1 MNLFQIQGRGNKLKL
16 VRLHLFSLVICVCGT
31 LLPEAQAAGLPWN
44 LGTPG
49 GELVMSQRAQPK
61 TFNPVTA
68 MDSPSRDI
76 IRRMMGD
83 LIVINRET
91 QETEPGLAAS
101 WSSSKDGLHYTLKLR
116 EGLHFSDG
124 HPFDAD
130 DVVFSFSVY
139 LDEKTN
145 SPQRDLLIVHDQ
157 PIRVVKLDAH
167 TVRFDLAGPYAA
179 AERIFDSLAM
189 LPRHLLET
197 PWKEGRLAQAW
208 TPGVKPGEIAGM
220 GPFRLKEYKSGESVV
235 LERNPWYWKHD
246 SAGTQL
252 PYLDSL
258 RFTFVADENAQV
270 LRFAGGATNVLSRF
284 GARTLSLLPPG
295 SFTELG
301 ASLEYSFLFFNQR
314 ENAKPWFHEKEFR
327 QAISA
332 ALDRDAIVRL
342 VFGGHATP
350 LWSHVPPANKRWVNS
365 MLPKPAKS
373 LDAARKLLAQ
383 SGYTWNSNKLLVDP
397 RGTPVEF
404 SLAVNA
410 GNEDRAGMATVI
422 QEDLRQ
428 LGIVVRIATLE
439 FRSMLDRIMRTG
451 DFDAAI
457 MSLGGG
463 DADPN
468 AEMNVWLS
476 RGGTHLWNPEQK
488 QPATGWEAEID
499 HLMKKQAETLN
510 YPARK
515 RLFDRLQEI
524 EAEQLPIISL
534 VSPNLL
540 VAAKP
545 GLGNF
550 RPSVLDHYTL
560 WNCEYLYW
568 HAASRM
574 PPAPGG
580 RPTR

>member
-1 MNLFQIQGRGNKLKL
+1 M
-16 VRLHLFSLVICVCGT
+16 RLRHLSLVTCVCC
-31 LLPEAQAAGLPWN
+31 LLPVAQAAGLPWEI
-44 LGTPG
+44 GRSG
-49 GELVMSQRAQPK
+49 GELVIAQRAQPK

-68 MDSPSRDI
+68 VDAPSRDI

-83 LIVINRET
+83 LIGINHET
-91 QETEPGLAAS
+91 QEPEPGLAVS
-101 WSSSKDGLHYTLKLR
+101 WTTSKDGLHYTLQLR
-116 EGLHFSDG
+116 DGLRFSDG

-145 SPQRDLLIVHDQ
+145 SPQRDLLIIQNQ
-157 PIRVVKLDAH
+157 PIRAVKLNAH
-167 TVRFDLAGPYAA
+167 TVRFDLPGPYAA
-179 AERIFDSLAM
+179 AERIFDSLAI

-208 TPGVKPGEIAGM
+208 HPGTKPSEIVGM
-220 GPFRLKEYKSGESVV
+220 GPFRLKEYRLGESVV
-235 LERNPWYWKHD
+235 LERNPYYWKRD
-246 SAGTQL
+246 KAGTQL
-252 PYLDSL
+252 PYLDTL
-258 RFTFVADENAQV
+258 RFTFVPDENAQV
-270 LRFAGGATNVLSRF
+270 LRFAAGQTSVLSRF
-284 GARTLSLLPPG
+284 SARTLSLLPAG

-314 ENAKPWFHEKEFR
+314 ESAKPWFQDQAFR
-327 QAISA
+327 RAVSA
-332 ALDRDAIVRL
+332 AIDREAIVRL

-350 LWSHVPPANKRWVNS
+350 LWNHVPPANKRWVNAK
-365 MLPKPAKS
+365 LPKPAKS
-373 LDAARKLLAQ
+373 LEVARRLLSQA
-383 SGYTWNSNKLLVDP
+383 GYKWNTNQLLLDP
-397 RGTPVEF
+397 HGVPVEF

-428 LGIVVRIATLE
+428 LGISVKIATLE

-468 AEMNVWLS
+468 SEMNVWLS

-488 QPATGWEAEID
+488 TPATPWEAEID
-499 HLMKKQAETLN
+499 ELMKKQAETLN
-510 YPARK
+510 YLARK
-515 RLFDRLQEI
+515 RLFDRVQEI
-524 EAEQLPIISL
+524 EAEQLPLVSL

-560 WNCEYLYW
+560 WNSEYLYW
-568 HAASRM
+568 RPGTSA
-574 PPAPGG
+574 PPVSGG
-580 RPTR
+580 RSTR